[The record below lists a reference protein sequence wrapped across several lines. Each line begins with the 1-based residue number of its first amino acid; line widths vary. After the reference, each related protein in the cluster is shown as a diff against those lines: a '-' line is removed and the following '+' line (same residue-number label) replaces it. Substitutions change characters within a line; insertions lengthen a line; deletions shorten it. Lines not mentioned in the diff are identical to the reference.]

1 MRIAFEES
9 DLESSGVEERQLSKR
24 KDLVHAIESFL
35 KVYNETAAPFDW
47 TKIRVSKK
55 SPEVNTLT

>member
-24 KDLVHAIESFL
+24 KRYFASHL
-35 KVYNETAAPFDW
+35 KLSY
-47 TKIRVSKK
+47 I
-55 SPEVNTLT
+55 LL